1 MKMRR
6 ERTMRPSRTT
16 VNRQTRGIRVI
27 RVGAWAVLMGV
38 IAGAC
43 AVGSPAWAAGGD
55 QAAGAKLYAKHCTL
69 CHGPEGKGDGPAG
82 ASLRPPAADLTSADV
97 RGDSDEE
104 LLGII
109 ANGKQGTAMPPW
121 KGTLSEKQMQDVLA
135 YIRSLSR

>member
-1 MKMRR
+1 MMD
-6 ERTMRPSRTT
+6 TT
-16 VNRQTRGIRVI
+16 GTRQTRRMSVTRVATC
-27 RVGAWAVLMGV
+27 VVLMGAM
-38 IAGAC
+38 AGAGML
-43 AVGSPAWAAGGD
+43 GSPAWGGDGD
-55 QAAGAKLYAKHCTL
+55 QAAGAKLYKQHCTL
-69 CHGPEGKGDGPAG
+69 CHGPGGKGDGPVG
-82 ASLRPPAADLTSADV
+82 ASLQPPPMDLTSADV